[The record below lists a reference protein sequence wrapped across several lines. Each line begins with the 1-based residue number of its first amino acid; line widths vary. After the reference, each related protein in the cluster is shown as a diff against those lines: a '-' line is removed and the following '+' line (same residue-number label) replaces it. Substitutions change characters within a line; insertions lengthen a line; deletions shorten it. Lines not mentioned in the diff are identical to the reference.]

1 MGIIALVRADF
12 LKQRHTSYWGI
23 HTVIPIAGAILFVFY
38 FLLYQNVDE
47 LKKLRLLLELTA
59 MVFPLLISV
68 IVGLNIT
75 QEERASHFQ
84 SLLAARSPE
93 NTAGKVCRPVS
104 VRHLFLG
111 ATFCIICDWGR
122 NEPDRD
128 YPVGAIDTIRAGA
141 GNGQFRNICATPAP

>member
-1 MGIIALVRADF
+1 MGMIALVRADF

-47 LKKLRLLLELTA
+47 LRKLRLLLELAA

-84 SLLAARSPE
+84 SLL
-93 NTAGKVCRPVS
+93 TV
-104 VRHLFLG
+104 
-111 ATFCIICDWGR
+111 
-122 NEPDRD
+122 PDRWKILLAKFAAL
-128 YPVGAIDTIRAGA
+128 YLSGIFSLTLLFILFAVGVEISGTDIIPWA
-141 GNGQFRNICATPAP
+141 GNRQFRNICAAPAP